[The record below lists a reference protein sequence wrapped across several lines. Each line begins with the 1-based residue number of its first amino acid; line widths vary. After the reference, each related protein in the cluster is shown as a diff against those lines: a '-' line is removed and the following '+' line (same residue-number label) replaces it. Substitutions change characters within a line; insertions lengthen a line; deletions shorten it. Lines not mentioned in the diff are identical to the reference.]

1 MSDIKV
7 TSPLGNER
15 VFTELASIEG
25 ATRRAVRQA
34 WFALGK
40 DLERQARREARRRPK
55 SGRVYVIQIRGRIR
69 RHRASAPGESHA
81 NRTRELID
89 SVGWKVHGSDSMDF
103 GYGITS
109 DAPRWAPHVELGTRN
124 MDARPTL
131 ENAINAIQG
140 TAEER
145 WQEAMFREFNP

>member
-1 MSDIKV
+1 MIKV
-7 TSPLGNER
+7 TSPRGNQK
-15 VFTELASIEG
+15 VFAELASIEEG
-25 ATRRAVRQA
+25 TRKAIRQA

-40 DLERQARREARRRPK
+40 DLERQARAEARRRPK
-55 SGRVYVIQIRGRIR
+55 SGRTYVIRIRGRIR

-81 NRTRELID
+81 NITRELID
-89 SVGWKVHGSDSMDF
+89 SVGWKVHGTDSMVF

-109 DAPRWAPHVELGTRN
+109 GAPRWAPFVEMGTRN

-131 ENAINAIQG
+131 ENAIDAIQG

-145 WQEAMFREFNP
+145 WQEAMFREFNS